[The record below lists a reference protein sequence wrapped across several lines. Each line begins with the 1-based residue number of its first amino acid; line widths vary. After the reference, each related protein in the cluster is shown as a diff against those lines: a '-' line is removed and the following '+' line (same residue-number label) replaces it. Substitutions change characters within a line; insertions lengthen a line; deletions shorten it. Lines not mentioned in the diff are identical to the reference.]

1 MNFLW
6 GWSYKPWFESSIFT
20 LWSLWPLWLESPLQ
34 QSCPYLSTFSHLA
47 PGSVCVCVCVC
58 ACALSHVWYF
68 VTPWAVDCQTPLSM
82 EFSRQEYW
90 NGWPFPSPG
99 DLPNPG
105 IKPVSLV
112 SPALAGKFFTSW
124 ATGKPRDQALVTLKY
139 VNTIW
144 SNCFQI
150 FLWCWDISDMYQ
162 NCSLQNSKEE
172 VFCLMLYL
180 LFLRCPCH
188 FWSLNSSHK
197 FGLFYLFPSCLSH
210 LGLWYSRFKQ
220 KTHFHG
226 QNLSKA

>member
-1 MNFLW
+1 MNFFG
-6 GWSYKPWFESSIFT
+6 GWSYKPWFESRVFT
-20 LWSLWPLWLESPLQ
+20 LWPLWLESPVQ

-47 PGSVCVCVCVC
+47 PGTMCVCVCVC
-58 ACALSHVWYF
+58 ACALSVVWYF

-112 SPALAGKFFTSW
+112 SPALAGKFSTSW

-139 VNTIW
+139 VSTIW

-172 VFCLMLYL
+172 VFFLIAVPHFFEVSMSFLVPEQLPQIWTIL
-180 LFLRCPCH
+180 LIPIMSESLRA
-188 FWSLNSSHK
+188 LV
-197 FGLFYLFPSCLSH
+197 
-210 LGLWYSRFKQ
+210 FKV
-220 KTHFHG
+220 
-226 QNLSKA
+226 